1 MADFLNL
8 SDFRDNVIRLIE
20 AKFELTKLGFQE
32 KIEGIAV
39 KAIYLLVLF
48 ILSITVII
56 FLSILAAIGLNI
68 WLKSLWLG
76 YLIIFLVYAGI
87 LALFVF
93 ARDRVQNKIKEQVQ
107 QIVDENLNNMPA
119 DDAPPEL

>member
-39 KAIYLLVLF
+39 KAIYLLILF

-56 FLSILAAIGLNI
+56 FLSILLAIGLNV
-68 WLKSLWLG
+68 WLESFWLG
-76 YLIIFLVYAGI
+76 YLIIFLVYVGI
-87 LALFVF
+87 LAIFVL
-93 ARDRVQNKIKEQVQ
+93 AKDKVQSKIQEQIQ
-107 QIVDENLNNMPA
+107 EIVDENLNKEST
-119 DDAPPEL
+119 DAVIPE